1 MKGID
6 PNELPQG
13 KFALSGSMRA
23 EITVC
28 QSVGKFEFRQYVAN
42 IGKNLKKLIEQK
54 MQQRRLF
61 YENQRAELT

>member
-23 EITVC
+23 EIIVC
-28 QSVGKFEFRQYVAN
+28 QSVGKFEFSNVFRQYVAN
-42 IGKNLKKLIEQK
+42 IEKIEKKTD
-54 MQQRRLF
+54 
-61 YENQRAELT
+61 RAKHFIMSFL